1 MARRKK
7 GTKLNF
13 AFTAVPKHIT
23 RSEAWFSCSPAAR
36 LIWIAVLERF
46 NGENNGEI
54 SLSVREAGDYAGCTK
69 NTAGRKF
76 NELLDAGLLE
86 CTMKTSFTN
95 GKGLA
100 STWALT
106 HLPVGGKVATN
117 LWKGIENKTQ

>member
-13 AFTAVPKHIT
+13 PFTAVPKHIT
-23 RSEAWFSCSPAAR
+23 RSKAWFSCSPAAR
-36 LIWIAVLERF
+36 LIWIAVLERY

-54 SLSVREAGDYAGCTK
+54 SLSVREAGSYAGCTK
-69 NTAGRKF
+69 NTAGKKF
-76 NELLDAGLLE
+76 IELLDAGLLQ
-86 CTMKTSFTN
+86 CTMKTSFNN

-106 HLPVGGKVATN
+106 HLPIGGKAATN
-117 LWKGIENKTQ
+117 LWKRMENKT

>member
-23 RSEAWFSCSPAAR
+23 RSKAWFSCSPAAR
-36 LIWIAVLERF
+36 LIWIAVLERY

-69 NTAGRKF
+69 NTAGKKF
-76 NELLDAGLLE
+76 IELLDAGLLE
-86 CTMKTSFTN
+86 CTMKTSFKN

-106 HLPVGGKVATN
+106 HLPIGGKAATN
-117 LWKGIENKTQ
+117 FWKQTENKTQ